1 MEKVNVIKLKA
12 KIALGL
18 LITQK
23 EYAYAVL
30 YLNLDPKK
38 YSRVED

>member
-1 MEKVNVIKLKA
+1 MNIEKLKA

-18 LITQK
+18 PLTDK

-30 YLNLDPKK
+30 YLG
-38 YSRVED
+38 YEGER